1 MTALLADLINNTEV
15 SIADRFAQIEAEY
28 KAIKDLY
35 EAVKEEALAACMDA
49 CGPTE
54 TKSTVDGERFTLKF
68 SLTDT
73 TTFSAKKAKEFLTEE
88 QIAACMEGGT
98 RRNLKADPKA
108 TFKIMK

>member
-1 MTALLADLINNTEV
+1 MNALLADLINNTEIPV
-15 SIADRFAQIEAEY
+15 ADRFAQIEAEY

-35 EAVKEEALAACMDA
+35 EAVKEEALTACMDA
-49 CGPTE
+49 CGPTD
-54 TKSTVDGERFTLKF
+54 TKSTVDGDRYTLKF

-73 TTFSAKKAKEFLTEE
+73 TTFSAKKAKEFLTDE
-88 QIAACMEGGT
+88 QIAKCMEGGT